1 MIPKGLFT
9 QIAIMIL
16 SVGIIIAYI
25 QPTFEIIAE
34 KQDSI
39 AIYQNERDKVSQVN
53 QQLDTQINTLEA
65 ISSADTRDLLVYM
78 PSQVDEIAVMR
89 DLQAISDQSGVLFR
103 TVVYDGPREDDDE
116 ENLTGPYPH
125 DFSLNFEAVYSST
138 KEFFTLLQQNKYP
151 LEVTS
156 LEINSGEGGFL
167 EVAVV
172 ITTYSHKPAEIN
184 SLEI

>member
-9 QIAIMIL
+9 QIAIILL

-25 QPTFEIIAE
+25 QPTFESIAD

-39 AIYQNERDKVSQVN
+39 GIYQNEKDKVSQVN
-53 QQLDTQINTLEA
+53 QKLAAQ
-65 ISSADTRDLLVYM
+65 ISSLESIATTDTRDLLVYM

-89 DLQAISDQSGVLFR
+89 DLQAISDEAGVLFR
-103 TVVYDGPREDDDE
+103 TVVYDGPQEDEDE
-116 ENLTGPYPH
+116 ENLIGPYPH

-151 LEVTS
+151 LEVSS

-167 EVAVV
+167 EVAVI
-172 ITTYSHKPAEIN
+172 ITTYSHKPPEIN
-184 SLEI
+184 LLDI